1 MNSQSFAI
9 VFLALLHHRM
19 TILQRLNILPF
30 ICINV
35 IQMKK
40 NRTELRGFNR
50 IIAAVDGSKGSAKA
64 AQKAL
69 YLAKETKRPI
79 VALYVIDTPRL
90 TETIPPDD
98 VSIVWEE
105 VLRKEGRNILD
116 DIGKTAS
123 KMGVS
128 VEKKLV
134 EGIPEEVII
143 KEAKKNDLIVI
154 GRKGIS
160 AVDMILLGSVC
171 EKVTRHTTSQVMLI
185 Q

>member
-1 MNSQSFAI
+1 MA
-9 VFLALLHHRM
+9 
-19 TILQRLNILPF
+19 ILQRLNILPF
-30 ICINV
+30 IFINMV
-35 IQMKK
+35 PMKK
-40 NRTELRGFNR
+40 NKTETKVFSR
-50 IIAAVDGSKGSAKA
+50 IIAAADGSKGSAKA
-64 AQKAL
+64 VQKAL
-69 YLAKETKRPI
+69 LLAKETKQPL

-98 VSIVWEE
+98 VSIIWEE
-105 VLRKEGRNILD
+105 VLRKEGQNILD
-116 DIGKTAS
+116 DIEKKAS

-143 KEAKKNDLIVI
+143 KEAKKNDLIVM

-160 AVDMILLGSVC
+160 AADMILIGSVC